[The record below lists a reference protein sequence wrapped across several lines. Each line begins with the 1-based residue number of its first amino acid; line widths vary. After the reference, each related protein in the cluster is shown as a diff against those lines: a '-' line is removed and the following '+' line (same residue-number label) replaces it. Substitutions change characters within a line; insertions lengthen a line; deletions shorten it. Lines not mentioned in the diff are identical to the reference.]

1 MKIQFKPL
9 YLSFALALVLS
20 GCGSAKM
27 VSTPVENI
35 DRMPLKTTPLKEK
48 DLQRWSHLDLVKDT
62 VPGMSVDKAYAEVL
76 KKIKQHKLIVAI
88 IDSGVDINHE
98 DLKSVIWT
106 NPKEIAGNN
115 IDDDKNG
122 YIDDIHGWNFLGDAV
137 HEQLEMTRIVKKG
150 PNTPDYERAK
160 AKLEE
165 DIKGLQQDKQQL
177 DMILNAEK
185 AIKSYLNKD
194 NFTLEEVKKIETKD
208 QSLLQ
213 AKAMF
218 SQFLTGMTKADF
230 DKEIIDFK
238 DHVYG
243 QLNYNLNV
251 EYDGR
256 KIVGDNPDDIKDT
269 KYGNNNVVGP
279 EPKEAK
285 HGTHVA
291 GIVAQVRG
299 NKKGGDGVANSAITI
314 MPIRAVPNGDEYDK
328 DIALAIRYAV
338 DNGAKVI
345 NGSFGKYFSQNKE
358 WVMSAM
364 KYAASKDVIIVIA
377 AGNESYDLDVTNK
390 YPNDTYD
397 GSPEFANNVLIVG
410 ALSPDYGSKM
420 VASFSNYGKNNVDIF
435 APGEKIYA
443 TTPLNTYE
451 YLQGTSMA
459 SPNVAGVAALIRSS
473 IPRLSAI
480 QVKQIIMESGTSLNN
495 MISVGEDKHKA
506 NFSEISKTGKI
517 VNAYNALLLAEKV
530 LDATLSQ
537 EEKNYYK
544 SLRTN

>member
-9 YLSFALALVLS
+9 YLSLALAFVLF

-76 KKIKQHKLIVAI
+76 KGKKATKVIVGI
-88 IDSGVDINHE
+88 VDSGVDINHE

-106 NPKEIAGNN
+106 NPKEIVGNN

-122 YIDDIHGWNFLGDAV
+122 YVDDIHGWNFLGDAI
-137 HEQLEMTRIVKKG
+137 HEQLEMTRIVKRG
-150 PNTPDYERAK
+150 SNTPEFDKAK

-185 AIKSYLNKD
+185 AIKSYLNKE

-218 SQFLTGMTKADF
+218 SQFLTGMTKAEF

-256 KIVGDNPDDIKDT
+256 KIVGDNPDDINDR

-299 NKKGGDGVANSAITI
+299 NKKGGDGVASTVSI
-314 MPIRAVPNGDEYDK
+314 MAVRAVPNGDEYDK
-328 DIALAIRYAV
+328 DIALGIRYAV

-358 WVMSAM
+358 LVIEAI
-364 KYAASKDVIIVIA
+364 KYAESKDVLLVIA

-397 GSPEFANNVLIVG
+397 NSPEFAKNVLIIG
-410 ALSPDYGSKM
+410 ALTPDYGSKM

-459 SPNVAGVAALIRSS
+459 SPNVAGVAALIRAYYPS
-473 IPRLSAI
+473 LTAVE
-480 QVKQIIMESGTSLNN
+480 VKQIIMESGTSLKN
-495 MISVGEDKHKA
+495 MISVGEDKHKV
-506 NFSEISKTGKI
+506 NFSEISKSGKI
-517 VNAYNALLLAEKV
+517 VNAYNALLLAEKM
-530 LDATLSQ
+530 T
-537 EEKNYYK
+537 KK
-544 SLRTN
+544 